1 MDNSTDAGAAFAH
14 PYYPVTAAL
23 PHYVANK
30 NSVLSLLLF
39 FGSIISSVVFTA
51 VVGARNAYPQLTA
64 SDHLNVAWFALCGFL
79 HCFFEGY
86 FILNHR
92 RLASDQSLFGQ
103 LWKEYALSDSRYL
116 TSDPFMLCVESF
128 TVLVWGPLCWAIVIT
143 TAKRSQLRY
152 PFQIIMSVG
161 HMYGVVLYYSTS
173 LIEFYS
179 NGVSHSRPE
188 FLYFWVYY
196 IGFNAPWVV
205 VPAIILY
212 QTTAHIKRHLTD
224 RADVVAKLNRIDG
237 IMGDKSWQTYVPK
250 DEEKKTN

>member
-1 MDNSTDAGAAFAH
+1 MDNSTEAAFAH

-30 NSVLSLLLF
+30 NSVVSLLVF
-39 FGSIISSVVFTA
+39 FGSIISFVVVTA
-51 VVGARNAYPQLTA
+51 VAGARNTYPQLKA
-64 SDHLNVAWFALCGFL
+64 SDQLTVAWFALCGFL

-86 FILNHR
+86 FILNHKS
-92 RLASDQSLFGQ
+92 LASDQSLFGQ

-128 TVLVWGPLCWAIVIT
+128 TVIPARMGPPLLGHCHTPSGTSCVT
-143 TAKRSQLRY
+143 L
-152 PFQIIMSVG
+152 QIIMSVG
-161 HMYGVVLYYSTS
+161 HLYGVVLYYSTS
-173 LIEFYS
+173 LIELYS

-205 VPAIILY
+205 VPATILY
-212 QTTAHIKRHLTD
+212 QTTVHIKRHLTD

>member
-1 MDNSTDAGAAFAH
+1 MVWPSGQHGHSTGESSGLKLRSRNQGGGSCAEAPDENGG
-14 PYYPVTAAL
+14 
-23 PHYVANK
+23 
-30 NSVLSLLLF
+30 LF
-39 FGSIISSVVFTA
+39 RDKLG
-51 VVGARNAYPQLTA
+51 P
-64 SDHLNVAWFALCGFL
+64 
-79 HCFFEGY
+79 GY
-86 FILNHR
+86 FILNHKS
-92 RLASDQSLFGQ
+92 LASDQSLFGQ

-128 TVLVWGPLCWAIVIT
+128 TVLVWGPLCWAIVIA
-143 TAKRSQLRY
+143 TAKRNQLRY

-161 HMYGVVLYYSTS
+161 HLYGVVLYYSTS
-173 LIEFYS
+173 LIELYS

-205 VPAIILY
+205 VPAN
-212 QTTAHIKRHLTD
+212 